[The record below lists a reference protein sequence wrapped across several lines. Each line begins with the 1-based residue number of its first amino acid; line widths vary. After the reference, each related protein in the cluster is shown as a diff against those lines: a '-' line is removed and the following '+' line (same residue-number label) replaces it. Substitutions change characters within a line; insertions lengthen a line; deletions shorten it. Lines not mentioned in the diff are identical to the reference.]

1 MFGTEFASVWR
12 SHLTAERDRDGAAPT
27 DRTPKQDTNL
37 MSKFP
42 TTAAALFAATIGVAA
57 YGQSAEPTQNPQ
69 QALEQTMKSRGAE
82 AAKAG
87 DKKIEVAE
95 RAVWGLGELPPDLM
109 TKAFDGLAT
118 NVRQSELNVMQ
129 AANILQLQAASNPDL
144 DESDALG
151 KQADALREVAR
162 KIEFREVITKEQL
175 REPFAKAA
183 IAAAD
188 YYRAEA
194 GKGVSENDEEKTGYS
209 LKGASAY
216 LVAAHF
222 FADKQPSPEVSLAA
236 YNGDTLAEQIINGS
250 KPTTYEV
257 AKNSDGQGGE
267 AQTASSKQD
276 ADAVRSGDKANLP
289 DGTKQAVADL
299 EKAIKSAQQAIGQG

>member
-1 MFGTEFASVWR
+1 MQKM
-12 SHLTAERDRDGAAPT
+12 LP
-27 DRTPKQDTNL
+27 
-37 MSKFP
+37 
-42 TTAAALFAATIGVAA
+42 TAAALFAATVGVAA
-57 YGQSAEPTQNPQ
+57 YGQSSAEPTQNPE
-69 QALEQTMKSRGAE
+69 QALEQTMKQRQSE

-118 NVRQSELNVMQ
+118 NVKQSELCVMQ
-129 AANILQLQAASNPDL
+129 AANILQLQAASNPEL
-144 DESDALG
+144 PESELL
-151 KQADALREVAR
+151 KEQAEALREVAR

-194 GKGVSENDEEKTGYS
+194 GKGVEMNDEEKTGYS

-216 LVAAHF
+216 LTAAHF
-222 FADKQPSPEVSLAA
+222 FADKQPSAQASLAA
-236 YNGDTLAEQIINGS
+236 YNGDVLAEQIINGS

-257 AKNSDGQGGE
+257 AKNSDNKGGD
-267 AQTASSKQD
+267 AQAASSKQD
-276 ADAVRSGDKANLP
+276 ADATRSGDKANLP
-289 DGTKQAVADL
+289 YGTAQAVADL
-299 EKAIKSAQQAIGQG
+299 REAISSAQDAIGKS